1 MDYQQV
7 VNQMTCFFAMMD
19 AMEPINDNDD
29 ALDVMTQF
37 FRATDSGWTASSF
50 VREMNS
56 RNINILDV
64 FEDMVNADQNN
75 FEHVSL

>member
-7 VNQMTCFFAMMD
+7 VNQMTCFFVMMD
-19 AMEPINDNDD
+19 EMQPINNNDD
-29 ALDVMTQF
+29 ALDVMAQF